1 MNQKPKKKW
10 KTTDQPDPNP
20 HILIESGGLAD
31 NTMIYVVDGDKKMA
45 IPRAT
50 GVSWEV
56 DLKTSVAR
64 ITFKGIIAHIK
75 AKVPLDKKNQKV
87 VKGYLNDLKK
97 MVK

>member
-1 MNQKPKKKW
+1 M
-10 KTTDQPDPNP
+10 
-20 HILIESGGLAD
+20 L
-31 NTMIYVVDGDKKMA
+31 YVVDGDKKMA

-50 GVSWEV
+50 AVKWEV

-64 ITFKGIIAHIK
+64 IEFTGIIAHVK